1 MYVGSYF
8 GMGIGNIDLVEN
20 ITRKKRNI
28 VEGSETWNWVHNNWH
43 LPVNKRMN
51 IFDQKFR
58 LLHLLKREDITGMK
72 NSVEYRLPYLD
83 VNFINWANALGEIN
97 KLNKDLPKNILN
109 QTIKNLISKKKL
121 GSISTIDSWFG
132 SNNFFTTILGII
144 KEKDSLSKNY
154 LNFDEIIKLFVSKSI
169 RFRSTYILRKLYF
182 LEMWFKN
189 EKKYI

>member
-1 MYVGSYF
+1 
-8 GMGIGNIDLVEN
+8 
-20 ITRKKRNI
+20 
-28 VEGSETWNWVHNNWH
+28 
-43 LPVNKRMN
+43 
-51 IFDQKFR
+51 
-58 LLHLLKREDITGMK
+58 MK